1 MSFKLNNKFRK
12 KTLAM
17 QLFWVSLFKMNL
29 NYLNFK
35 LSETWSEILQMLV
48 FRLVCL
54 MDRNLIGLF

>member
-1 MSFKLNNKFRK
+1 
-12 KTLAM
+12 M

>member
-1 MSFKLNNKFRK
+1 
-12 KTLAM
+12 
-17 QLFWVSLFKMNL
+17 MNL

-54 MDRNLIGLF
+54 MDRNLIDLF